1 MTLRREA
8 LRTYTVAPKA
18 APLLPEGARPIF
30 SHFTGQPEPTQET
43 TR

>member
-1 MTLRREA
+1 MTLRRKA

-18 APLLPEGARPIF
+18 APLLPEGAGTDF
-30 SHFTGQPEPTQET
+30 SRFTGQPEPTQEM